1 MLVECS
7 NPAGP
12 IDVSNLG
19 CEKKFSQFQNGRLLF
34 KHVKHRSKHAVNEQ
48 LESLDEIDLI
58 RRIGDGDRQS
68 FEQFYERYCGILFST
83 ALRVLNDP
91 TDAEDVTQ
99 DVFVM
104 IWNKAG
110 MYDSS
115 RGKPLTWAVTMTRNK
130 AIDRLRSLQRRFRLK
145 EEAGKEAECGD
156 VIHERRPVDEVD
168 TAETNQLVR
177 TAVNKLSGDQRQ
189 VIEMAYFQGL
199 TQNEIAD
206 KLKEPLGTVKARI
219 RRGMI
224 KLRKLVGPHV

>member
-1 MLVECS
+1 ME
-7 NPAGP
+7 A
-12 IDVSNLG
+12 
-19 CEKKFSQFQNGRLLF
+19 E
-34 KHVKHRSKHAVNEQ
+34 
-48 LESLDEIDLI
+48 LETTDTVDEIELI
-58 RRIGDGDRQS
+58 QRIGDGDRAS
-68 FEQFYERYCGILFST
+68 FEMFYSRYCGVLFST

-99 DVFVM
+99 EVFVM

-145 EEAGKEAECGD
+145 EDAGKEAECGD
-156 VIHERRPVDEVD
+156 VIHERQPIDDVES
-168 TAETNQLVR
+168 AEKGALIR
-177 TAVNKLSGDQRQ
+177 GAVEKLGQEQRE

-206 KLKEPLGTVKARI
+206 RLNEPLGTVKARI

-224 KLRKLVGPHV
+224 KLRKLVAPHI

>member
-1 MLVECS
+1 MKNYWL
-7 NPAGP
+7 
-12 IDVSNLG
+12 
-19 CEKKFSQFQNGRLLF
+19 FQHLALMF
-34 KHVKHRSKHAVNEQ
+34 KDLKHRRNEAVNEE
-48 LESLDEIDLI
+48 LESFDEIDLI

-68 FEQFYERYCGILFST
+68 FEQFYQRYSGIIFST

-177 TAVNKLSGDQRQ
+177 KAVDKLSLDQRQ
-189 VIEMAYFQGL
+189 VIEMAYFKGL

-206 KLKEPLGTVKARI
+206 QLNEPLGTIKARI

>member
-1 MLVECS
+1 MNTEVTEDPSRMEEVE
-7 NPAGP
+7 
-12 IDVSNLG
+12 
-19 CEKKFSQFQNGRLLF
+19 
-34 KHVKHRSKHAVNEQ
+34 
-48 LESLDEIDLI
+48 LI

-68 FEQFYERYCGILFST
+68 FEIFYEKYCGVLFSA

-110 MYDSS
+110 MYDPA

-145 EEAGKEAECGD
+145 EEAGKEAD
-156 VIHERRPVDEVD
+156 SASSVHDRQPVDEVD
-168 TAETNQLVR
+168 SAEVGTLIRN
-177 TAVNKLSGDQRQ
+177 AVQKLGPDQRE

-199 TQNEIAD
+199 TQNEIAER
-206 KLKEPLGTVKARI
+206 LREPLGTIKARI

-224 KLRKLVGPHV
+224 KLRKVVPSHL